1 MFNFFGLRRSRC
13 NSRNLIYNLVS
24 YEKVRDMILDKEN
37 ILIDVRSN
45 NEYNIMHVVNAVNI
59 PVSKL
64 RFCESEYKGKKCI
77 ILYCSSGI
85 RTKEAIGI
93 LNSMGYN
100 NLYIWEYGSLSNFP
114 YKDMLKI

>member
-1 MFNFFGLRRSRC
+1 MFNFFGVRKSRHA
-13 NSRNLIYNLVS
+13 NRNLIYNLVS
-24 YEKVRDMILDKEN
+24 YEKVRDMIYDSDN
-37 ILIDVRSN
+37 ILIDVRSP
-45 NEYNIMHVVNAVNI
+45 NEYNILHVINAVNI

-64 RFCESEYKGKKCI
+64 RFCENEYKEKKAI

-85 RTKEAIGI
+85 RTKEAIMV
-93 LNSMGYN
+93 LNGMGYT

>member
-1 MFNFFGLRRSRC
+1 MFNFFGVRRNRC
-13 NSRNLIYNLVS
+13 NSRNLIYNLVN
-24 YEKVRDMILDKEN
+24 YDKVREMIFDTN
-37 ILIDVRSN
+37 NVLIDVRTS
-45 NEYNIMHVVNAVNI
+45 NEYNIMHVVNAINI

-64 RFCESEYKGKKCI
+64 RFCENEYKDKKAI

-85 RTKEAIGI
+85 RTKEAITI
-93 LNSMGYN
+93 LNNLGYT

>member
-1 MFNFFGLRRSRC
+1 MFNFFGFRRSRQC
-13 NSRNLIYNLVS
+13 RSLIYNLVG
-24 YEKVRDMILDKEN
+24 YEKIREMIYDEKN
-37 ILIDVRSN
+37 ILIDVRTN
-45 NEYNIMHVVNAVNI
+45 NEYNIMHIVNAVNI

-64 RFCESEYKGKKCI
+64 RFCENEYKGKNAI

-85 RTKEAIGI
+85 RTKEAITI
-93 LNSMGYN
+93 LNNMGYS